1 MDLSIIIPSYNTKD
15 LITSCVKSIIKH
27 TSGLKYEI
35 IVVDNA
41 STDKSVEAL
50 KKQKKVNLIENNKN
64 LGFAGANNIGYKES
78 KGEYILFLNSDTLL
92 RNNLLKEMIDWMK
105 KNPGVGA
112 ASCTLKNSDGSL
124 QATGGYFPTLPRVI
138 AWMFFL
144 DDIPGVNMFIK
155 SFHPMGNKS
164 PIKNI
169 SFYKKEREIDWLT
182 GAFMLT
188 RKDVLDKL
196 KGPWDESYFMYT
208 EDVDICY
215 RIKRSGHKIMY
226 LPRWDITHLGGAS
239 GTKESTILSEFRGVK
254 RFYSKFYPK
263 WQYLILRFLL
273 KTGSLGRIIIFG
285 ILEGLNS
292 AKIYAKAFKK
302 I

>member
-1 MDLSIIIPSYNTKD
+1 
-15 LITSCVKSIIKH
+15 
-27 TSGLKYEI
+27 
-35 IVVDNA
+35 
-41 STDKSVEAL
+41 
-50 KKQKKVNLIENNKN
+50 
-64 LGFAGANNIGYKES
+64 
-78 KGEYILFLNSDTLL
+78 
-92 RNNLLKEMIDWMK
+92 
-105 KNPGVGA
+105 
-112 ASCTLKNSDGSL
+112 
-124 QATGGYFPTLPRVI
+124 
-138 AWMFFL
+138 
-144 DDIPGVNMFIK
+144 
-155 SFHPMGNKS
+155 MGNKS

-263 WQYLILRFLL
+263 WQHLILRFLL

>member
-41 STDKSVEAL
+41 STDKSVEVL

-105 KNPGVGA
+105 KNPDVGA

-124 QATGGYFPTLPRVI
+124 QATGGYFPTLTRVI

-188 RKDVLDKL
+188 RKNILDKL

-254 RFYSKFYPK
+254 RFYNKFYPK
-263 WQYLILRFLL
+263 WQYPILRFLL